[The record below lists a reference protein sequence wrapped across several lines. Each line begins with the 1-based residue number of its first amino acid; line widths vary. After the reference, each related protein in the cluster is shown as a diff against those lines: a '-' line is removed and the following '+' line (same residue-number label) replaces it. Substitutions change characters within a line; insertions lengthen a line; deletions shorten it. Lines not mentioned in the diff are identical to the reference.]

1 MLDKKAFSYILGS
14 GGRLFGVARAGKFGL
29 ESRQN
34 GEGKHVLIRLRNK
47 TCLFKMRKRKIM
59 KHLEKENYRLTGVP
73 NEHFSQN

>member
-14 GGRLFGVARAGKFGL
+14 GGRLFGLAGKFGL

-59 KHLEKENYRLTGVP
+59 KHLEKEN
-73 NEHFSQN
+73 